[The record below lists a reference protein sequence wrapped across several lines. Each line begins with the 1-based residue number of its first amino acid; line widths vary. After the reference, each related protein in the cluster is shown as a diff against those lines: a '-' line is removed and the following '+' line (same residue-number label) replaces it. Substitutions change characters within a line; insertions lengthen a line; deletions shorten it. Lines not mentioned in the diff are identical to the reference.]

1 MWWLICTIIMFFFLV
16 CVVGWGAMALGAQC
30 GLSFCSAYGWPV
42 EQYHDNSLY
51 VETVPPEHNASTLS
65 REYEFQW
72 FSKLKDT
79 SQGGVANT
87 CEPWIVNLKDW
98 GAEDRGTTG
107 DCFNVDICLDMMAN
121 QWRNGG
127 INWMCN
133 EWHDFIILYVVLLAI
148 KCGFCGCLCGSS
160 GVGWLVCSHLAQVRG
175 GRGGLWPSGLDVV
188 TLFAQHIA
196 RTWGQWHPTQRHDS
210 SS

>member
-1 MWWLICTIIMFFFLV
+1 MFSFLV
-16 CVVGWGAMALGAQC
+16 CVWSPFLLDIWPALRTMPNWQ
-30 GLSFCSAYGWPV
+30 LRNNTMIIHRS
-42 EQYHDNSLY
+42 

-121 QWRNGG
+121 QWWNGG
-127 INWMCN
+127 INGM
-133 EWHDFIILYVVLLAI
+133 LA
-148 KCGFCGCLCGSS
+148 
-160 GVGWLVCSHLAQVRG
+160 G
-175 GRGGLWPSGLDVV
+175 GGGLWPSGLDVV
-188 TLFAQHIA
+188 TLFCAA
-196 RTWGQWHPTQRHDS
+196 YSPALRTMASTTQCHDS
-210 SS
+210 SSKCWDSVTWAESINIICWVWL